1 MQQNNSG
8 KWNFLSNKKLFW
20 GTIIVILFLFLLSAW
35 LFFWNRER
43 HFFND
48 NYVLDNALWGTL
60 GDFVGGFIGSILAF
74 IGVIVTCQIFI
85 EQRQQTIDLNE
96 EQKRIT
102 SNSQKSQ
109 INQSEI
115 QRFNSL
121 FFELIDLHR
130 TQVDY
135 LMKMPLVGF
144 EAENS
149 KETNFFDRFMEE
161 LHSNSNVN
169 SSYARAFIVAK
180 RKYLQLYLSNSTIL
194 APYFRVLY
202 RLFELIDK
210 ANIEEK
216 EKVRYA
222 KIARA
227 QLSESELF
235 ILRYNSANLYG
246 DNFIEYINK
255 FRLLKHLPLLSL
267 LEFKNIRNVIAEGD
281 SLYQY
286 SINMLFFSVWKR
298 IYNITVGHEDRTND
312 FVQLYDERKRYK
324 FELKMPKKHR
334 TALYLTIDT
343 SRPNRDPLL
352 KCFRNFNESDFGK
365 LLTNFLLEIYKYS
378 NFSRYNKDEN
388 IEYHKK
394 VFHDGSVTKIVCWIL
409 NTENKLLRVSHPS
422 RDKFYG
428 ISED

>member
-1 MQQNNSG
+1 MQRNNSG
-8 KWNFLSNKKLFW
+8 KWNFLSNKKSFW
-20 GTIIVILFLFLLSAW
+20 WTVTVVLFLFFFFLSAC
-35 LFFWNRER
+35 LFFWNREWYM
-43 HFFND
+43 FDD
-48 NYVLDNALWGTL
+48 NYVLDNTLWGTF
-60 GDFVGGFIGSILAF
+60 GDFIGGVIGSILAF
-74 IGVIVTCQIFI
+74 VGVIVTCLIFR

-96 EQKRIT
+96 EQ
-102 SNSQKSQ
+102 
-109 INQSEI
+109 INQSET

-121 FFELIDLHR
+121 FFELIDLHK

-135 LMKMPLVGF
+135 LMKMPLVGIGTV
-144 EAENS
+144 NTN
-149 KETNFFDRFMEE
+149 KTNFFDRYMEE
-161 LHSNSNVN
+161 LHHNSKGIH
-169 SSYARAFIVAK
+169 SYARAFIVAK
-180 RKYLQLYLSNSTIL
+180 RKYLQLYLSNSTVL

-210 ANIEEK
+210 AKIEER

-227 QLSESELF
+227 QLSESELL

-255 FRLLKHLPLLSL
+255 YRLLKHLPLLSL
-267 LEFKNIRNVIAEGD
+267 LEFKKIREVISEGD

-298 IYNITVGHEDRTND
+298 IYNITVGHEGRTND

-324 FELKMPKKHR
+324 FELKMSKKYR

-352 KCFRNFNESDFGK
+352 KCFRNFNESDFEK

-388 IEYHKK
+388 VEYHKK
-394 VFHDGSVTKIVCWIL
+394 VFHNGSVTKIVCWIL